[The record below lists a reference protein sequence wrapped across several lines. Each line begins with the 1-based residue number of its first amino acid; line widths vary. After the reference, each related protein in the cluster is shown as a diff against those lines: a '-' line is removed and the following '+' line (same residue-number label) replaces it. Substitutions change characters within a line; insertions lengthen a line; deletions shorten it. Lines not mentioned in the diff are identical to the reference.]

1 LIENS
6 ELTGFTSPEIAVI
19 ANVAY
24 SHRGGLPKS
33 KREYYSNLRVQDREV
48 VRKLAALLRLADA
61 IDRDH
66 EGHVRGLRCE
76 IGDDEVR
83 ILALCSREAETM
95 RWRLEERADLFA
107 EVFGREV
114 ELITT
119 LNAAE
124 YEELAF

>member
-1 LIENS
+1 
-6 ELTGFTSPEIAVI
+6 
-19 ANVAY
+19 
-24 SHRGGLPKS
+24 
-33 KREYYSNLRVQDREV
+33 

-61 IDRDH
+61 LDRDH

-76 IGDDEVR
+76 IGDDRVR
-83 ILALCSREAETM
+83 IQAICSCEDETM

-119 LNAAE
+119 LGAADHGE
-124 YEELAF
+124 VFPSVFGLMERG